1 MPWWLPFFRLEQGA
15 ALCRIYKWL
24 WTLHSREARTDAPK
38 SHSLLLPWVLG
49 AATFHYHCK
58 PSPCPAYRVWI
69 LVLCILTVVVQ
80 SSKGG
85 AVHDSLSP
93 GQVTAELHL
102 AQVLPLLRYWDCFHT
117 GMLPRGLKFAFH
129 GPLVALNSVAAE
141 LAECN
146 SEDQLQSLLGDRRRF
161 LGFQQVTDPA
171 YRRELSKLCTLALPV
186 LRNSDHPWLKPNALG
201 SHSPKGK

>member
-1 MPWWLPFFRLEQGA
+1 MPCWLPFFRLEQGA
-15 ALCRIYKWL
+15 ALCRMYRWL
-24 WTLHSREARTDAPK
+24 WTLHSREARTDTPK
-38 SHSLLLPWVLG
+38 SHSLALPWALS
-49 AATFHYHCK
+49 AATFHYHC
-58 PSPCPAYRVWI
+58 PAYRVWS
-69 LVLCILTVVVQ
+69 LVLCVLNVAVQ

-117 GMLPRGLKFAFH
+117 GMLPWGLTYSFH

-141 LAECN
+141 LAE
-146 SEDQLQSLLGDRRRF
+146 DHLQSLLGDRRF

-171 YRRELSKLCTLALPV
+171 YRRELSKLCTLVLPV

-201 SHSPKGK
+201 SHSPKRK